1 MNATVIDT
9 DTVNIDETETV
20 QTVDTTQSVEEPIV
34 NKDSQEPEDQSS
46 GSEERSRTQ
55 WKPKYEALKTEYEA
69 LKTEKASWQVE
80 KEQLTT
86 KYSLLEKQY
95 NEARESLTSLNA
107 QKEQE
112 HREWLVAQDDAQDM
126 LELLEL
132 KYEKIQDK
140 NITFE
145 QFYTEYKDKNPKRFS
160 LNQQAETVDSNV
172 RTIQTVRQQP
182 PIKRPA
188 SQEQIMDDKALL
200 SMTKEQYRAWKQDQ
214 LNK

>member
-1 MNATVIDT
+1 MEDVVDNTVNA
-9 DTVNIDETETV
+9 DTVNTE

-55 WKPKYEALKTEYEA
+55 WKPKYEALNTEYEA

-132 KYEKIQDK
+132 AYEKVQDK

-145 QFYTEYKDKNPKRFS
+145 QFYTEYKGKNPKRFS
-160 LNQQAETVDSNV
+160 LNQQPETVDSKV
-172 RTIQTVRQQP
+172 KTIQTVRKQA
-182 PIKRPA
+182 PIKRPT
-188 SQEQIMDDKALL
+188 SQEQIMDADMLANMTVDEWKA
-200 SMTKEQYRAWKQDQ
+200 YKQTH

>member
-1 MNATVIDT
+1 MEDVAN
-9 DTVNIDETETV
+9 TVNTE
-20 QTVDTTQSVEEPIV
+20 QAVDTTQPVEEPIV

-55 WKPKYEALKTEYEA
+55 WKPKYEALNTEYEA

-132 KYEKIQDK
+132 KYEKLQDK

-145 QFYTEYKDKNPKRFS
+145 QFYTEYKTANPKRFS
-160 LNQQAETVDSNV
+160 LNQQTQTVDSKV
-172 RTIQTVRQQP
+172 KTIQTVRKQA
-182 PIKRPA
+182 PIKRPT
-188 SQEQIMDDKALL
+188 SQEQIMDADMLANMTVDEWKA
-200 SMTKEQYRAWKQDQ
+200 YKQTH

>member
-1 MNATVIDT
+1 MEDVANTVNT
-9 DTVNIDETETV
+9 DTVNTE
-20 QTVDTTQSVEEPIV
+20 QAVDTTQPVEEPIV

-46 GSEERSRTQ
+46 GSEERQRTQ

-132 KYEKIQDK
+132 KYEKLQDK

-145 QFYTEYKDKNPKRFS
+145 QFYTEYKTANPKRFS
-160 LNQQAETVDSNV
+160 LNQQTQTVDSKV
-172 RTIQTVRQQP
+172 KTIQTVRKQA
-182 PIKRPA
+182 PIKRPT
-188 SQEQIMDDKALL
+188 SQEQIMDADMLANMTVDEWKA
-200 SMTKEQYRAWKQDQ
+200 YKQTH

>member
-1 MNATVIDT
+1 MEDVV
-9 DTVNIDETETV
+9 DTVNTE

-34 NKDSQEPEDQSS
+34 NKGSQEPEDLSS

-55 WKPKYEALKTEYEA
+55 WKPKYEALHTEYEA

-86 KYSLLEKQY
+86 KYSLLEKQF

-140 NITFE
+140 NMTFE
-145 QFYTEYKDKNPKRFS
+145 QFYTEYKTANPKRFS
-160 LNQQAETVDSNV
+160 LNQQAETVDSKV
-172 RTIQTVRQQP
+172 KTVPTLQKPRP
-182 PIKRPA
+182 VKRA
-188 SQEQIMDDKALL
+188 
-200 SMTKEQYRAWKQDQ
+200 TTQDQ
-214 LNK
+214 VLDHQTMLNWSPAQFAAWEATVKR

>member
-9 DTVNIDETETV
+9 DTVNIDETE
-20 QTVDTTQSVEEPIV
+20 QTVDTTQPVEEPIV
-34 NKDSQEPEDQSS
+34 NKGSQEPEDLSS

-55 WKPKYEALKTEYEA
+55 WKPKYEALNTEYEA

-80 KEQLTT
+80 KNEWST

-145 QFYTEYKDKNPKRFS
+145 QFYTEYKENNPKRFS

>member
-1 MNATVIDT
+1 MEDVV
-9 DTVNIDETETV
+9 DTVNTE

-46 GSEERSRTQ
+46 GSEERQRTQ
-55 WKPKYEALKTEYEA
+55 WKPKYEALHTEYEA

-86 KYSLLEKQY
+86 KYSELEKQF

-145 QFYTEYKDKNPKRFS
+145 QFYTEYKTANPKRFS
-160 LNQQAETVDSNV
+160 LNQQTETADSKV
-172 RTIQTVRQQP
+172 KTIQTVRKQA

-188 SQEQIMDDKALL
+188 SQEQIMDADMLANMTVDEWKA
-200 SMTKEQYRAWKQDQ
+200 YKQTH

>member
-46 GSEERSRTQ
+46 GSEERQRTQ